1 LNLMFASRHCPRSDT
16 FNCLVVGLL
25 KSGNIDSGCFVLEE
39 MVKRKV
45 DFDLESWEAVIKY
58 ACSEDDKGGSM
69 LLTTLAG

>member
-1 LNLMFASRHCPRSDT
+1 
-16 FNCLVVGLL
+16 
-25 KSGNIDSGCFVLEE
+25 